1 MDQPLEIVVQKVRTA
16 AALIGAVVL
25 AAAGLASAGAGELA
39 KTHILTVSLPDGSI
53 EQVRYAGDRPP
64 QISFGQAPDPF
75 FSPGFDTVGLNSPFV
90 ALDRMSAEMDR
101 EAEALLNQTAR
112 WQASAF
118 GFPDTFAA
126 VDSGGLA
133 PGARSFSVV
142 STLSGGHVCTR
153 SVEAYASPDGGQPR
167 IVTRTSGDCG
177 GGHRSALS
185 SGVQRRTEPNRARP
199 GLIEVKAGPDDMLAP
214 DATGDRIALGFR

>member
-1 MDQPLEIVVQKVRTA
+1 MDQPLETVVQKVRT

-39 KTHILTVSLPDGSI
+39 KTHILTVRLPDGSI
-53 EQVRYAGDRPP
+53 EQVRYAGDWPP
-64 QISFGQAPDPF
+64 QINFEQAPDSF
-75 FSPGFDTVGLNSPFV
+75 FSPGFDPVGLNSPFV

-101 EAEALLNQTAR
+101 EAQALLNQAAR
-112 WQASAF
+112 WRAPAF

-133 PGARSFSVV
+133 SGARSFSAV

-177 GGHRSALS
+177 PGPRGALS
-185 SGVQRRTEPNRARP
+185 SGARRPAEPNRP
-199 GLIEVKAGPDDMLAP
+199 KSGLTEVKAGAEDILAP
-214 DATGDRIALGFR
+214 NAAGDRLALGFR

>member
-1 MDQPLEIVVQKVRTA
+1 MQKVRT

-25 AAAGLASAGAGELA
+25 GAAGLASAGAGELA
-39 KTHILTVSLPDGSI
+39 KTHTLNVRLPDGSV
-53 EQVRYAGDRPP
+53 EQLRYVGDRPP
-64 QISFGQAPDPF
+64 QISFRQAPDPF
-75 FSPGFDTVGLNSPFV
+75 FSPGFDPVDLDSPFV

-101 EAEALLNQTAR
+101 EA
-112 WQASAF
+112 QAILDETPVWRDSAF
-118 GFPDTFAA
+118 GFPAPLA
-126 VDSGGLA
+126 LAHSGRLA

-177 GGHRSALS
+177 PGHRGALS
-185 SGVQRRTEPNRARP
+185 SGSQRPFEPNRAKS
-199 GLIEVKAGPDDMLAP
+199 GLIEVKAGPEDTLAP
-214 DATGDRIALGFR
+214 DAAGDRIALGFR

>member
-1 MDQPLEIVVQKVRTA
+1 MQKVRT

-25 AAAGLASAGAGELA
+25 AAAGLARAGAGELA
-39 KTHILTVSLPDGSI
+39 KTHILTVRLPDGSI

-64 QISFGQAPDPF
+64 QISFGQALDPF
-75 FSPGFDTVGLNSPFV
+75 FSPGFDPVGLDSPFV

-101 EAEALLNQTAR
+101 EAQPLLNQTAR
-112 WQASAF
+112 WRVPAF

-126 VDSGGLA
+126 VESGRLA

-177 GGHRSALS
+177 SGHRGARS
-185 SGVQRRTEPNRARP
+185 SGAQRPVEPNSTRP
-199 GLIEVKAGPDDMLAP
+199 GLIEVKAGPEDTLAP
-214 DATGDRIALGFR
+214 NAAGDRIALGFR